1 MFDSTVT
8 KSGRKTVVVTAGR
21 ALRTVLWVRTVLL
34 AALVALG
41 LFALAPA
48 AFGWIPTVVTTGSM
62 TPAIRP
68 GDVVV
73 AAPLRASGA
82 ATVRPGSVVLAED
95 PAKPQSD
102 QEVAQALQKRG
113 LTIARRTVAKYR
125 EELGILPSHQRRLA
139 PRKR

>member
-1 MFDSTVT
+1 VSVKKMIQD
-8 KSGRKTVVVTAGR
+8 
-21 ALRTVLWVRTVLL
+21 LL
-34 AALVALG
+34 A
-41 LFALAPA
+41 
-48 AFGWIPTVVTTGSM
+48 
-62 TPAIRP
+62 
-68 GDVVV
+68 
-73 AAPLRASGA
+73 
-82 ATVRPGSVVLAED
+82 AED